1 MSGFVAFS
9 QFSECTQVRGRP
21 DMHGTQKI
29 LSGMILV
36 AVALGLVLI
45 PQPAASRSVGSL
57 SQDASAETVPAFHAS
72 VPAGPL
78 PATMSPTFFTD
89 PVAQNAYSVAARI
102 KKVLYQQPCYCHC
115 DRSQGHGSLL
125 DCFVSKHAAACG
137 ICEREDFY
145 AYEQSHKGKTGAQI
159 REGIE
164 RGDWQGVDMTKY
176 ASPLPPS
183 AK

>member
-1 MSGFVAFS
+1 M
-9 QFSECTQVRGRP
+9 R
-21 DMHGTQKI
+21 GTQI
-29 LSGMILV
+29 LFGGILLV

-45 PQPAASRSVGSL
+45 PQQASSRSAGS
-57 SQDASAETVPAFHAS
+57 SAQDINPEPVPAFHNT
-72 VPAGPL
+72 VPEGPL
-78 PATMSPTFFTD
+78 PATLSPSLFND
-89 PVAQNAYSVAARI
+89 PVAQNAYSIAARL
-102 KKVLYQQPCYCHC
+102 KKILYQEPCYCHC

-125 DCFVSKHAAACG
+125 DCYVSKHAAVCG

-145 AYEQSHKGKTGAQI
+145 AYEQSRKGKTSAQI

-176 ASPLPPS
+176 ESKLPAP